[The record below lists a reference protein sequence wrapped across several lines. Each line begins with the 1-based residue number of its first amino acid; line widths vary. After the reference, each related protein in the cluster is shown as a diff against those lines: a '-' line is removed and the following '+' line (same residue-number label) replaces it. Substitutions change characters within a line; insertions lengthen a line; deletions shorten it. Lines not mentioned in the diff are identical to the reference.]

1 MSSLLLVI
9 PLGDVVA
16 VVVDDAD
23 DGVVVVVATGSTV
36 EGMLQPLRPRPQLT
50 PTVNRKKCLFWSLR
64 LLHKRTLE

>member
-36 EGMLQPLRPRPQLT
+36 EGMQPLRPRPQLT

>member
-16 VVVDDAD
+16 VVVDDDD
-23 DGVVVVVATGSTV
+23 DGVVVATGSTV